1 MRIALGVTLVCLAAA
16 AFPFAVWL
24 NQPGFAGDPRVK
36 LLDDGP
42 FALVVVVLLAVA
54 AGGVAVARSAR
65 RRGKMGP

>member
-1 MRIALGVTLVCLAAA
+1 MRIALGVTLVCLAGAA
-16 AFPFAVWL
+16 FAVWL

-65 RRGKMGP
+65 RRGKMHP